1 MNIFILS
8 PNPSIAAQAHC
19 NQHLSKMILEGAQM
33 ICTALEIRGTLPY
46 EAKRL
51 GFYLPTHHN
60 HPCTQWV
67 ASDISHAAWLMNLL
81 CELEKERRYRGS
93 KYTHSSLWVA
103 QDAFT
108 FYDSSQG
115 TSVENDVS
123 LYHTYPLPT
132 SWAEAIT
139 PLEIKYRPDLDTVA
153 KYQAYYRWKHE
164 KQFKMKWEPR
174 AIPAFISPAHS
185 QHSLALS

>member
-1 MNIFILS
+1 MNIFVLS
-8 PNPSIAAQAHC
+8 VNPTLAAQAHC

-46 EAKRL
+46 TAKKL
-51 GFYLPTHHN
+51 GFYLPTHHK

-67 ASDISHAAWLMNLL
+67 AEDISHAAWLMNLL

-93 KYTHSSLWVA
+93 KFTHSSLWIA

-108 FYDSSQG
+108 YYESINGAGHESDI
-115 TSVENDVS
+115 N
-123 LYHTYPLPT
+123 LYHTYPLP
-132 SWAEAIT
+132 SKWAEAIT
-139 PLEIKYRPDLDTVA
+139 PDEIKLNESLDTVA

-164 KQFKMKWEPR
+164 KQFRMKWEPR
-174 AIPAFISPAHS
+174 AIPRFISSAQS
-185 QHSLALS
+185 QSSLPL